1 MGKNP
6 FIHDDDG
13 DIGSGIANTSLDEP
27 YRGPERRSGNDRRK
41 SHDRREEI
49 RFELEKEDRRSGK
62 DRRKSNRWGDIQI
75 R

>member
-6 FIHDDDG
+6 FIHDDDEPRSSAG
-13 DIGSGIANTSLDEP
+13 APPPEP

-49 RFELEKEDRRSGK
+49 RFEPAKEDRRSGK
-62 DRRKSNRWGDIQI
+62 DRRRRSGWDLI